1 MFPKTVEMKKEIV
14 PGLAGNLRAA
24 REKASLSQVEAGER
38 SGVHHTAIAG
48 YEIER
53 RVPTL
58 MTLYRLAVAY
68 GVKVADLLPEDLP
81 KEVEGKSQK
90 KSKKNREGK

>member
-1 MFPKTVEMKKEIV
+1 MTSTTVEMPEKELI

-24 REKASLSQVEAGER
+24 REKAGLSQVEAGER

-58 MTLYRLAVAY
+58 ATLYRLAEAY
-68 GVKVADLLPEDLP
+68 GVKIADLLPKDLP
-81 KEVEGKSQK
+81 KETPRKGKGK
-90 KSKKNREGK
+90 KP

>member
-1 MFPKTVEMKKEIV
+1 MTPTTVRMKKEIV
-14 PGLAGNLRAA
+14 PGLAEKLRAA
-24 REKASLSQVEAGER
+24 REAAGLSQVDAGER

-58 MTLYRLAVAY
+58 MTLYRLAAAY
-68 GVKVADLLPEDLP
+68 GVKVCDLLPKDLP
-81 KEVEGKSQK
+81 KKGKPDAGA
-90 KSKKNREGK
+90 KS